1 MNHKYLELD
10 IGSVL
15 GKGGFCTVNE
25 VSKISLLDGGANDNG
40 METELAHILQ
50 DRNYMAQNYL
60 RKGKDSRYAVKSLS
74 PSLMKDPERFVA
86 GIIDLVIESKFLSII
101 RHPVSRSF

>member
-1 MNHKYLELD
+1 M
-10 IGSVL
+10 
-15 GKGGFCTVNE
+15 
-25 VSKISLLDGGANDNG
+25 SKISLLDGGANDNG